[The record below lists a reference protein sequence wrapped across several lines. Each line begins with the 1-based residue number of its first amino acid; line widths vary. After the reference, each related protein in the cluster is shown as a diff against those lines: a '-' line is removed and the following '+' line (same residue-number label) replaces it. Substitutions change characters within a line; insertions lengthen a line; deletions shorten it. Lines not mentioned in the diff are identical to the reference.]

1 MAIDR
6 LWTVPNVLTFIRA
19 CAIPVFLWLLF
30 SKDRPGP
37 AGFLLGCLSA
47 TDWVDGYIA
56 RRFNQVSNFGKMF
69 DPIVDRALLVF
80 CIGGIIIWGG
90 VPLWLGVLVVV
101 REVVLSLWVIYVTYR
116 GVPRMDVTW
125 FGKKGTFFTMLAF
138 PSILISTDT
147 EWPGWVTT
155 FFAWVGWAAVP
166 FGVVFSFIA
175 LFQYVDMGIKGL
187 RKLDSA

>member
-1 MAIDR
+1 
-6 LWTVPNVLTFIRA
+6 V
-19 CAIPVFLWLLF
+19 VF
-30 SKDRPGP
+30 
-37 AGFLLGCLSA
+37 
-47 TDWVDGYIA
+47 
-56 RRFNQVSNFGKMF
+56 
-69 DPIVDRALLVF
+69 
-80 CIGGIIIWGG
+80 
-90 VPLWLGVLVVV
+90 PLWLGVLVVV